1 MGANIVQDKKI
12 SILILSL
19 LYIMISREDSMMQM
33 SLSVLGIINH
43 SKSNEKFYKFYFI
56 SNKFINNKFK

>member
-1 MGANIVQDKKI
+1 MAVNIVQDKKI

-19 LYIMISREDSMMQM
+19 LHIKISRKDSMMQM

-43 SKSNEKFYKFYFI
+43 SKLDEKCYKFYFI
-56 SNKFINNKFK
+56 FNRLIN